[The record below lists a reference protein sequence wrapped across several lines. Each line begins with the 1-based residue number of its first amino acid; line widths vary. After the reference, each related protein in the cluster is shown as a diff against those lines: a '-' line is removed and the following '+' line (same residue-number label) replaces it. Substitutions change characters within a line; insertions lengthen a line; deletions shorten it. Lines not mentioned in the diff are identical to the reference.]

1 MTSETETAAPRPPK
15 PKGPRAPQRRR
26 PRKEINGWLILDK
39 PVGITSTEA
48 LSAVK
53 RVYQAA
59 KAGHAGTLDPLASG
73 MLPIAFGEATKTVP
87 YVVDGRKIYQFT
99 VEWGVETDTDDSEGK
114 VINRSELIPTTEAIQ
129 AILPRFIG
137 EISQVPPKFSAIKI
151 DGERAYD
158 LARDGE
164 EVVLDART
172 IEVHRLDLVSQ
183 PDASHAVFEAEC
195 GKGTYVRALAR
206 DMGRALDTFGHVTAL
221 RRQLVGPFDEE
232 DMVTLSEIRE
242 SGDIETPVERDAAL
256 GNLLLPVSTALDDI
270 PALAVSRGD
279 AARLRRGQSVMLRG
293 RDAPA
298 NLDLV
303 CVTSGE
309 DLVAIGAVERGELLP
324 RRVFSPS
331 RPEEA
336 PAAVV
341 VETVRRGAER
351 PRRPFTE
358 D

>member
-1 MTSETETAAPRPPK
+1 MTSETETATPRPPK
-15 PKGPRAPQRRR
+15 PKGPRGPQRRR

-39 PVGITSTEA
+39 PVGLTSTEA

-53 RVYQAA
+53 RIYQAA

-114 VINRSELIPTTEAIQ
+114 VINRSELIPSAEAIR
-129 AILPRFIG
+129 AVLARFTG
-137 EISQVPPKFSAIKI
+137 EILQVPPKFSAIKI

-164 EVVLDART
+164 EVVLEARP
-172 IEVHRLDLVSQ
+172 IEVHRLDLIAQ
-183 PDASHAVFEAEC
+183 PDATHAVFEAEC

-206 DMGRALDTFGHVTAL
+206 DMGRALGTFGHVTAL
-221 RRQLVGPFDEE
+221 RRQLVGPFDVE
-232 DMVTLSEIRE
+232 DMVSLSEIRE
-242 SGDIETPVERDAAL
+242 TGDIETPAERDTAL

-303 CVTSGE
+303 CVTSGD
-309 DLVAIGAVERGELLP
+309 DLVAVGAIERGELLP

-331 RPEEA
+331 RPEA

-341 VETVRRGAER
+341 VETVRRGPER
-351 PRRPFTE
+351 PQRHFNE

>member
-15 PKGPRAPQRRR
+15 PKGPRGPQRRR

-39 PVGITSTEA
+39 PVGLTSTEA
-48 LSAVK
+48 LSVVK
-53 RVYQAA
+53 RIYQAA

-114 VINRSELIPTTEAIQ
+114 VINRSELIPSTEAIR
-129 AILPRFIG
+129 AVLANFTG
-137 EISQVPPKFSAIKI
+137 EIRQVPPKFSAIKI

-164 EVVLDART
+164 EVVLEART
-172 IEVHRLDLVSQ
+172 IEVHRLDLIDQ
-183 PDASHAVFEAEC
+183 PDATHAVFEAEC

-206 DMGRALDTFGHVTAL
+206 DMGRALGTFGHVTAL

-242 SGDIETPVERDAAL
+242 TGDIETPADRDTAL

-303 CVTSGE
+303 CVTSGD
-309 DLVAIGAVERGELLP
+309 DLVAVGAIERGELLP

-331 RPEEA
+331 HPEA

-351 PRRPFTE
+351 PQRHFHE